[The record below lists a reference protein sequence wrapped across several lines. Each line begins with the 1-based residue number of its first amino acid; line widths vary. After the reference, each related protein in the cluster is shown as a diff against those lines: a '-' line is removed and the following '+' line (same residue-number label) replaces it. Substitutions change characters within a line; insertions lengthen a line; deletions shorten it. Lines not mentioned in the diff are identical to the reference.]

1 MVRKLIKNL
10 KKIIIKKLLKE
21 NLKIISKKYLRKI
34 IKNNNEKI
42 ISKIVKRKLKNN
54 FKKKNEKNN
63 LNIIFKISTSLAKT
77 FDLLGGS
84 EDLSFPMRL

>member
-1 MVRKLIKNL
+1 M
-10 KKIIIKKLLKE
+10 
-21 NLKIISKKYLRKI
+21 
-34 IKNNNEKI
+34 NNNKEKI

-54 FKKKNEKNN
+54 LKKIKKNN
-63 LNIIFKISTSLAKT
+63 LKIILKTNTSLAKT

>member
-1 MVRKLIKNL
+1 M
-10 KKIIIKKLLKE
+10 LKE
-21 NLKIISKKYLRKI
+21 NFKKIQKKYLRKI

-54 FKKKNEKNN
+54 FKKIKKNN
-63 LNIIFKISTSLAKT
+63 LNIISKIKTSLAKT